1 MVFQQFK
8 PLVWTLDDYSFKAFC
23 ILSRHFLVNHSLL
36 SFVVFNERLF
46 AAEHNLHGR
55 KQKQTQTLT
64 NCATIPAVSVTSQR
78 DMLKNSVQCD
88 LIPLFKWSCCTCMR
102 SDIKRPVVIH
112 VPVFR
117 THVYRNPAMQK
128 PSNVKGILAN
138 LSAWWNRW
146 NYECEASW
154 DCKLDG
160 HPEP

>member
-78 DMLKNSVQCD
+78 DIMLKNSVQCD

-112 VPVFR
+112 VPLFSELMFTEIQQCKSLQMSR
-117 THVYRNPAMQK
+117 AFWPICQPDETDEIM
-128 PSNVKGILAN
+128 NVKRVGIVN
-138 LSAWWNRW
+138 
-146 NYECEASW
+146 
-154 DCKLDG
+154 
-160 HPEP
+160 